1 MVKLDVE
8 KEERFIYMHT
18 RWEHFSEDELRCKGT
33 GEIKMDEPFMK
44 KLVALRKKLNQTMSI
59 TSGYRHPAHN
69 SVIGGA
75 RNSPHLYGK
84 AVDVAETHK
93 VVCAAAREH
102 YNRVEAKEDDFIKQ
116 LAWDELKRLNV
127 DVEEF
132 LRKNRKDDSEEV
144 KKTLEKQLLQ
154 EDSNDGNN

>member
-8 KEERFIYMHT
+8 KEERFINMHT

-84 AVDVAETHK
+84 AVDVLCYGKKAYNIIRLGIKYGFTGIGVKQHGPHENRFIHLDTMPNG
-93 VVCAAAREH
+93 EH
-102 YNRVEAKEDDFIKQ
+102 PRPFVWRYK
-116 LAWDELKRLNV
+116 
-127 DVEEF
+127 
-132 LRKNRKDDSEEV
+132 
-144 KKTLEKQLLQ
+144 
-154 EDSNDGNN
+154 